1 MWQGTIFLRINN
13 MPNEI
18 LINVTR
24 EEIRVGLLEGGQV
37 IEFYIER
44 KRDASLVGNIYKGK
58 VVKILPGMQ
67 SAFVDIGLEKAAF
80 LYVDDIMTE
89 IDEYTPF
96 LEETGDPKT
105 FWGNSEGKG
114 GQIDIASKRR
124 RSELPIE
131 ELIQDGQELLV
142 QVSKDPM
149 GSKGARVTSYVTLP
163 GRYLVLMPNVEH
175 IGISRR
181 ISAEDERT
189 RLREILENI
198 KPKGYGFIIRT
209 ASDGCTEEELRKD
222 MEFLLLLWENVQG
235 KKDRVVAPTLLYSDL
250 DLAFRSVRDLMSHDV
265 ERLVIDSEDEYERI
279 RDFVRTYF
287 PKLLAKIELYSVDE
301 PIFDAFGVEL
311 DISRAL
317 GRRVW
322 LKSGG
327 YIVIDQT
334 EAMTVI
340 DVNTGK
346 FVGKEDLEDTILKT
360 NLEAVK
366 EIAYQIRLRN
376 LGGIIIIDFIDMEKL
391 ENRGKVFN
399 AFSDAMKKDRA
410 KNTILHISDLGLIQ
424 MTRKRVRES
433 LGRVLCSQ
441 CSYCEGKG
449 FVKSPQTLCYEIFR
463 KITKMVKHG
472 SDKIVITAHPSVA
485 DLLSDEERAGL
496 EDIEN
501 RYGIKVIVKEDSK
514 LHQENYEV
522 VQL

>member
-1 MWQGTIFLRINN
+1 
-13 MPNEI
+13 MPSEI

-37 IEFYIER
+37 VEFYVER

-67 SAFVDIGLEKAAF
+67 SAFVDVGLEKAAF
-80 LYVDDIMTE
+80 LYVADIITE
-89 IDEYTPF
+89 MEDYAPF
-96 LEETGDPKT
+96 LEEEDKS
-105 FWGNSEGKG
+105 NSIELVP
-114 GQIDIASKRR
+114 RR
-124 RSELPIE
+124 GRQDLPIE

-149 GSKGARVTSYVTLP
+149 GSKGARVTSYVTMP
-163 GRYLVLMPNVEH
+163 GRYLVLMPSLEH

-181 ISAEDERT
+181 ISDESERA
-189 RLREILENI
+189 RLRSIVETI
-198 KPKGYGFIIRT
+198 KPKGYGLIIRT
-209 ASDGCTEEELRKD
+209 ASEGCTEEELKKD
-222 MEFLLLLWENVQG
+222 LEFLLLLWENIQ
-235 KKDRVVAPTLLYSDL
+235 KKRDRVVAPCLLYSDL
-250 DLAFRSVRDLMSHDV
+250 DLAFRSVRDLMSQDV
-265 ERLVIDSEDEYERI
+265 ERLVIDSEDEFDRI
-279 RDFVRTYF
+279 REFVNTYF
-287 PKLLAKIELYSVDE
+287 PKLLSKIELFGDQE
-301 PIFDAFGVEL
+301 PIFEAFGVEV

-317 GRRVW
+317 GRKVW

-376 LGGIIIIDFIDMEKL
+376 LGGIIIIDFIDMERL
-391 ENRGKVFN
+391 ENREKVFN
-399 AFSDAMKKDRA
+399 AFLEAMKRDRA
-410 KNTILHISDLGLIQ
+410 KNTILHISELGLIQ

-433 LGRVLCSQ
+433 LGRVLCEP

-449 FVKSPQTLCYEIFR
+449 FVKSPRTLCYEIFR
-463 KITKMVKHG
+463 KISKIARHG
-472 SDKIVITAHPSVA
+472 GEKIIVTAHPLVA
-485 DLLSDEERAGL
+485 ELLSDEERTSL

-501 RYGIKVIVKEDSK
+501 RYGVKVIVKEDSK

-522 VQL
+522 VEL

>member
-1 MWQGTIFLRINN
+1 MS
-13 MPNEI
+13 NEI

-37 IEFYIER
+37 VEFYVER

-67 SAFVDIGLEKAAF
+67 SAFVDVGLEKAAF
-80 LYVDDIMTE
+80 LYVADIITE
-89 IDEYTPF
+89 MEDYAPF
-96 LEETGDPKT
+96 LEEEDKS
-105 FWGNSEGKG
+105 NSIELVP
-114 GQIDIASKRR
+114 RR
-124 RSELPIE
+124 GRQDLPIE

-149 GSKGARVTSYVTLP
+149 GSKGARVTSYVTMP
-163 GRYLVLMPNVEH
+163 GRYLVLMPSLEH

-181 ISAEDERT
+181 ISDETERA
-189 RLREILENI
+189 RLRSIVETI
-198 KPKGYGFIIRT
+198 KPKGYGLIIRT
-209 ASDGCTEEELRKD
+209 ASEGCTEEELKKD
-222 MEFLLLLWENVQG
+222 LEFLLLLWENIQ
-235 KKDRVVAPTLLYSDL
+235 KKRDRMAAPCLLYSDL
-250 DLAFRSVRDLMSHDV
+250 DLAFRSVRDLMSQDV
-265 ERLVIDSEDEYERI
+265 ERLVIDAEDEYERI
-279 RDFVRTYF
+279 RDFVNTYF
-287 PKLLAKIELYSVDE
+287 PKLLSKIELYGEGE
-301 PIFDAFGVEL
+301 PIFEAFGVEV

-317 GRRVW
+317 GRKVW

-376 LGGIIIIDFIDMEKL
+376 LGGIIIIDFIDMERL
-391 ENRGKVFN
+391 ENREKVFN
-399 AFSDAMKKDRA
+399 AFLEAMKRDRA
-410 KNTILHISDLGLIQ
+410 KNTILHISELGLIQ

-433 LGRVLCSQ
+433 LGRVLCEP

-449 FVKSPQTLCYEIFR
+449 FVKSPRTLCYEIFR
-463 KITKMVKHG
+463 KISKLARHG
-472 SDKIVITAHPSVA
+472 GEKIIVTAHPLVA
-485 DLLSDEERAGL
+485 ELLSDEERTSL

-501 RYGIKVIVKEDSK
+501 RYGVKVIVKEDSK

-522 VQL
+522 VEL

>member
-1 MWQGTIFLRINN
+1 MTK
-13 MPNEI
+13 EI

-24 EEIRVGLLEGGQV
+24 EEMRVGLLEGGQV
-37 IEFYIER
+37 VEFYIER

-89 IDEYTPF
+89 VEDYAPF
-96 LEETGDPKT
+96 IEEEEKSSPTEIFSK
-105 FWGNSEGKG
+105 
-114 GQIDIASKRR
+114 KRR
-124 RSELPIE
+124 RLLPIE
-131 ELIQDGQELLV
+131 EIIQEGQEILV
-142 QVSKDPM
+142 QVSKNPI
-149 GSKGARVTSYVTLP
+149 GSKGARVTSYVTLA

-181 ISAEDERT
+181 IADEDERT
-189 RLREILENI
+189 RLKAIVENI
-198 KPKGYGFIIRT
+198 KPKGYGLIIRT
-209 ASDGCTEEELRKD
+209 ASEGCTEEEIRKD
-222 MEFLLLLWENVQG
+222 MEFLLLLSENAQR
-235 KKDRVVAPTLLYSDL
+235 KKDKVSAPSLLYSDL
-250 DLAFRSVRDLMSHDV
+250 DLALRSVRDLMSQDV
-265 ERLVIDSEDEYERI
+265 ERLVIDSEEEYESI
-279 RDFVRTYF
+279 KEFVKTYF
-287 PKLLAKIELYSVDE
+287 PKLLSKIELYNDNDS
-301 PIFDAFGVEL
+301 IFDAFGVEL

-327 YIVIDQT
+327 YIVTDQT

-376 LGGIIIIDFIDMEKL
+376 LGGIIIIDFIDMENL
-391 ENRGKVFN
+391 ENREKVFN
-399 AFSDAMKKDRA
+399 AFSEAMKKDKA
-410 KNTILHISDLGLIQ
+410 KNTILHISELGLIQ

-433 LGRVLCSQ
+433 LGRTLCEA
-441 CSYCEGKG
+441 CPYCEGKG
-449 FVKSPQTLCYEIFR
+449 FVKSPRTLCYEIFR
-463 KITKMVKHG
+463 KIAKMAKHG
-472 SDKIVITAHPSVA
+472 DDKIIVTASPSVA
-485 DLLSDEERAGL
+485 EILSDDERTGL
-496 EDIEN
+496 ENIESK
-501 RYGIKVIVKEDSK
+501 YGVKIIVKEDSS

-522 VQL
+522 IQL

>member
-1 MWQGTIFLRINN
+1 
-13 MPNEI
+13 MPSEI

-24 EEIRVGLLEGGQV
+24 EEIRVGLLESGQV
-37 IEFYIER
+37 VEFYVER

-67 SAFVDIGLEKAAF
+67 SAFVDVGLEKAAF
-80 LYVDDIMTE
+80 LYVADIMTE
-89 IDEYTPF
+89 IEDYAQF
-96 LEETGDPKT
+96 LEEEDKN
-105 FWGNSEGKG
+105 NSLEHPVDMVSKKG
-114 GQIDIASKRR
+114 RQG
-124 RSELPIE
+124 LPIE
-131 ELIQDGQELLV
+131 EIIQEGQDLIV
-142 QVSKDPM
+142 QVSKDPI

-181 ISAEDERT
+181 ISNEEERA
-189 RLREILENI
+189 RLKGIVENI
-198 KPKGYGFIIRT
+198 KPKGYGLIIRT
-209 ASDGCTEEELRKD
+209 ASDGCTEEELKKD
-222 MEFLLLLWENVQG
+222 LEFLLLLWENIQK
-235 KKDRVVAPTLLYSDL
+235 KKDKVAAPCLLYSDL

-265 ERLVIDSEDEYERI
+265 ERLVIDYENEYERI
-279 RDFVRTYF
+279 KDFVKAYF
-287 PKLLAKIELYSVDE
+287 PKLLSKIELYSDDE
-301 PIFDAFGVEL
+301 PIFEAFGVEL

-376 LGGIIIIDFIDMEKL
+376 LGGIIIVDFIDMEKM
-391 ENRGKVFN
+391 ENREKVFN
-399 AFSDAMKKDRA
+399 AFVEAMKKDKA
-410 KNTILHISDLGLIQ
+410 KNTILHISELGLIQ

-433 LGRVLCSQ
+433 LGRVLCES
-441 CSYCEGKG
+441 CPYCEGKG
-449 FVKSPQTLCYEIFR
+449 FVKSPRTLCYEIFR
-463 KITKMVKHG
+463 KVAKMAGHG
-472 SDKIVITAHPSVA
+472 GDKIIVTAHPTVA
-485 DLLSDEERAGL
+485 ELLSDDERSGL
-496 EDIEN
+496 EEIESS
-501 RYGIKVIVKEDSK
+501 YGVKVIVKEDSK
-514 LHQENYEV
+514 LHQENYEL

>member
-1 MWQGTIFLRINN
+1 MSS
-13 MPNEI
+13 EI

-37 IEFYIER
+37 VEFYVER

-67 SAFVDIGLEKAAF
+67 SAFVDVGLEKAAF
-80 LYVDDIMTE
+80 LYVADIITE
-89 IDEYTPF
+89 MEDYAPF
-96 LEETGDPKT
+96 LEEEDKS
-105 FWGNSEGKG
+105 NSIEFVP
-114 GQIDIASKRR
+114 RR
-124 RSELPIE
+124 GRQDLPIE

-149 GSKGARVTSYVTLP
+149 GSKGARATSYVTMP
-163 GRYLVLMPNVEH
+163 GRYLVLMPGLEH

-181 ISAEDERT
+181 ISDETERA
-189 RLREILENI
+189 RLRSIVETI
-198 KPKGYGFIIRT
+198 KPKGYGLIIRT
-209 ASDGCTEEELRKD
+209 ASEGCTEEELKKD
-222 MEFLLLLWENVQG
+222 QEFLLLLWENIQ
-235 KKDRVVAPTLLYSDL
+235 KKRDRMAAPCLLYSDL
-250 DLAFRSVRDLMSHDV
+250 DLAFRSVRDLMSQDV

-279 RDFVRTYF
+279 KEFVNTYF
-287 PKLLAKIELYSVDE
+287 PKLLSKIELFGNGE
-301 PIFDAFGVEL
+301 PIFEAFGVEV

-317 GRRVW
+317 GRKVW

-376 LGGIIIIDFIDMEKL
+376 LGGIIIVDFIDMERL
-391 ENRGKVFN
+391 ENREKVFN
-399 AFSDAMKKDRA
+399 AFLEAMKRDRA
-410 KNTILHISDLGLIQ
+410 KNTILHISELGLIQ

-433 LGRVLCSQ
+433 LGRVLCEP

-449 FVKSPQTLCYEIFR
+449 FVKSPRTLCYEIFR
-463 KITKMVKHG
+463 KISKLARHG
-472 SDKIVITAHPSVA
+472 GEKIIVTAHPLVA
-485 DLLSDEERAGL
+485 ELLSDEERASL

-501 RYGIKVIVKEDSK
+501 RYGVKVIVKEDSK

-522 VQL
+522 VEL